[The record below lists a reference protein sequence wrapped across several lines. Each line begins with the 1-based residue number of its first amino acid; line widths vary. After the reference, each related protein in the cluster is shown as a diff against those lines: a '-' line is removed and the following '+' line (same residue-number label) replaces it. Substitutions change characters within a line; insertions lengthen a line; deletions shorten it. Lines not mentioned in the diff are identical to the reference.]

1 MKNSFNF
8 LTTFLTS
15 ALIGIIILG
24 ALSMDS
30 SGVKAQNQKE
40 TSDSPIILPKAQ
52 LPVLKINGQ
61 TDSSDVYLQSLNIE
75 VEITGNIASTK
86 FTMSFK
92 NKTNRILEGELLFPL
107 PEGVTVSSYAL
118 DINGKM
124 RDAVPVEKAKAT
136 QVFEEIEHR
145 RVDPGLLEKVEGNN
159 FRTRIYPIPAN
170 GSRTISIGYE
180 EELPVEKNAYYYRLP
195 MDYNAPIE
203 DFSLK
208 ATVWKSLV
216 KPQIKENLS
225 DELQFDKQGEN
236 LVASFARKNYQTG
249 RSLVF
254 SMPAPVDIPQVLMQ
268 SASGSYY
275 FTASCIPQEETRKK
289 QWGDRIGIIWDASL
303 SGEKRDLAKEL
314 ELLDKIIQDKKNLE
328 ISLYLLNNQFTK
340 KDTYSIRNGNWT
352 ALRQTLET
360 VVYDGGTN
368 FSAIQLKNIA
378 SDEFLFF
385 SDGLSTLSDADFVA
399 LCPDFLKH
407 PVHCIVSSP
416 KADYSS
422 MKWIAAQTN
431 GKFINLNSLSKSALE
446 KELTYET
453 IHFLGIEPNNDVRE
467 VYPSVSTPV
476 NGNFSIAGIADTKQ
490 TTLTLLFG
498 YGNRV
503 EKRIQVKLDAKDA
516 TSQGNVYRIWA
527 QKKINELDIRY
538 EQNKKELTELGQQF
552 GIVTRNTSLIVLETL
567 QDYITYHIVPPAEL
581 QADYF
586 RWKKGQDDDLIRR
599 QQNFLNSA
607 IDATKDLNQWWNTDF
622 KPEKSKYPQPD
633 NKSAALAERNAP
645 AAVETVNNYAN
656 QQRDETPPP
665 PPPPPALA
673 PTQVQFTAPVVVRDE
688 EVRDENLMRTQQ
700 ELTESQSAISVTT
713 VDGDA
718 EETVDIADLQDHKV
732 VVDNKSK
739 IISQPEIKL
748 SPIKQDKEYLK
759 ELTGKPE
766 ADYAIYLK
774 LRPDYIGTP
783 DFYFD
788 MSDWFFRLNDSE
800 KALRIL
806 TCIADMDLENASLYR
821 LLGYRLKE
829 YKMYPLEAYICQKVI
844 QWRPFEPQSY
854 RDYALALADNQKYQ
868 AALDSLYSAL
878 TQSYASSINARS
890 AGIEEVVVTE
900 INRLI
905 DQNKTLNT
913 SAIDKNL
920 IKAMPVDI
928 RVVINWNM
936 NNTDIDLHVKDPNG
950 ETCFYSNKRTKIGGR
965 ISRDNTQGYGPEQ
978 FMLKKA
984 IPGKYEVFVNYY
996 GDSQVKAEGPSTVM
1010 VEIYT
1015 SYSGKEE
1022 QRQVICVQLSK
1033 DKKADNN
1040 GLLKVAEFKF

>member
-15 ALIGIIILG
+15 ALIGIIILV
-24 ALSMDS
+24 ALSMNS
-30 SGVKAQNQKE
+30 SGVNAQNQKG

-61 TDSSDVYLQSLNIE
+61 QDSSDVYLQSLNIE

-92 NKTNRILEGELLFPL
+92 NKTSRVLEGELLFPL

-124 RDAVPVEKAKAT
+124 REAVPVEKAKAT

-145 RVDPGLLEKVEGNN
+145 RVDPGLLERVEGNN

-225 DELQFDKQGEN
+225 DELRFDKQGEN

-254 SMPAPVDIPQVLMQ
+254 SMPAPVDIPQALMQ

-453 IHFLGIEPNNDVRE
+453 LHFLGIEPNNDVRE

-476 NGNFSIAGIADTKQ
+476 NGSFSIAGIADTRQ

-498 YGNRV
+498 YGNRA
-503 EKRIQVKLDAKDA
+503 EKRIQVKLDANNA

-527 QKKINELDIRY
+527 QKKINELDMRY

-567 QDYITYHIVPPAEL
+567 QDYITYNIVPPAEL

-586 RWKKGQDDDLIRR
+586 RWKKGQDNELVRR
-599 QQNFLNSA
+599 QQDFLNSA
-607 IDATKDLNQWWNTDF
+607 IAAAKDLNQWWNTDF

-633 NKSAALAERNAP
+633 NKSL
-645 AAVETVNNYAN
+645 
-656 QQRDETPPP
+656 
-665 PPPPPALA
+665 
-673 PTQVQFTAPVVVRDE
+673 
-688 EVRDENLMRTQQ
+688 
-700 ELTESQSAISVTT
+700 ELTGSQEGISIEAVQG
-713 VDGDA
+713 VQDG
-718 EETVDIADLQDHKV
+718 TVDIADLEDHKIIV
-732 VVDNKSK
+732 EEVSVISSAPVPQPAPAYPSEKNKVNNT
-739 IISQPEIKL
+739 INISQPEIKL
-748 SPIKQDKEYLK
+748 SPVKQDKEYLK

-788 MSDWFFRLNDSE
+788 MSDWFFHLNDSE

-806 TCIADMDLENASLYR
+806 TCIADIDLENASLYR

-854 RDYALALADNQKYQ
+854 RDYALALADNQNYQ
-868 AALDSLYSAL
+868 ASLDSLYAAL
-878 TQSYASSINARS
+878 TQSYTSSINARS

-905 DQNKTLNT
+905 DRNKTLNT

-950 ETCFYSNKRTKIGGR
+950 ETCFYSNNRTKIGGR
-965 ISRDNTQGYGPEQ
+965 ISSDNTQGYGPEQ

-996 GDSQVKAEGPSTVM
+996 GDSQVKAEGPSTIM

-1022 QRQVICVQLSK
+1022 QRQVVCVQLSK
-1033 DKKADNN
+1033 DKKADKD